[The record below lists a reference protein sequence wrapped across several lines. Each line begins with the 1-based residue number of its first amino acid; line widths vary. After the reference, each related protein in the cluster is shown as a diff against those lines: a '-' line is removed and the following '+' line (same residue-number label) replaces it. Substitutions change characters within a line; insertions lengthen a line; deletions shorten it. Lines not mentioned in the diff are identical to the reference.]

1 MGQNDRILPLF
12 TVAALVGPAGWLARC
27 CWLAGRPVAYPI
39 HFICRP
45 PTICAPKIYF
55 SYLKPPSPTFEFFCL
70 VPLQCELHISCE
82 VTHPHARV
90 GRVGP
95 WPGCYGPDLAW
106 IALSGLDFR
115 PVYVKYGLWLGAE
128 GPRLAQEDQH
138 PPSTCTRLLYTYQ
151 LGTHRVENRR
161 GG

>member
-1 MGQNDRILPLF
+1 MLNQYFFLNQLL
-12 TVAALVGPAGWLARC
+12 
-27 CWLAGRPVAYPI
+27 YPI

-115 PVYVKYGLWLGAE
+115 PVYVKYGLWLGA
-128 GPRLAQEDQH
+128 GWLAGWLAG
-138 PPSTCTRLLYTYQ
+138 STIQ
-151 LGTHRVENRR
+151 LNHAWMDAIAYFAVTWMHM
-161 GG
+161 